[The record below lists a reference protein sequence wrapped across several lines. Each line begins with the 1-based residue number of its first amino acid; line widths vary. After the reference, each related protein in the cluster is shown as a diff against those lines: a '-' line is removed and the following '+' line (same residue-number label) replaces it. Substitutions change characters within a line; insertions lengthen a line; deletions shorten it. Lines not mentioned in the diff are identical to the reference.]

1 MSKVYC
7 IGEALID
14 FVSTS
19 HGLPMEDVPG
29 FVRAAGG
36 APANLAA
43 AVKKLGAESCF
54 IGKLGDDAFGRH
66 IKETIDK
73 AGVDTTYLY
82 TTREAFTTLCFVAL
96 HDSGERDMI
105 FARKPGADMLLS
117 EEDVANV
124 PFGSGD
130 IMHFGS
136 CGLVEGPTRR
146 AHKKAV
152 ELAKKAGCIVSFD
165 PNVRLDLWEDPR
177 ELRDIILE
185 FLPFADVLKVNSEEV
200 EFIFGSEDEKAA
212 AKKCLDMGIRLVLVT
227 RGPAGS
233 AMYTKEHS
241 TEIRSIDVPVDDT
254 TGAGDAYTGTVL
266 SMLVGHKL
274 EEVLKPEKLEEIIRL
289 ANIVG
294 SITTMKKGAIE
305 SIPTLEEAK
314 AFPVEQYGLV

>member
-1 MSKVYC
+1 MAKVYC

-19 HGLPMEDVPG
+19 RGLRMEDVPG

-43 AVKKLGAESCF
+43 AVKKLGADSCF

-66 IKETIDK
+66 VKETIEK
-73 AGVDTTYLY
+73 AGVDTTYVY
-82 TTREAFTTLCFVAL
+82 MTREAFTTLSFVAL
-96 HDSGERDMI
+96 HESGERDII
-105 FARKPGADMLLS
+105 FARNPGADMLLS
-117 EEDVANV
+117 PEDVANV
-124 PFGSGD
+124 PFQKGD

-136 CGLVEGPTRR
+136 CGLVKGPTRE

-152 ELAKKAGCIVSFD
+152 ELAKQAGCIVSFD
-165 PNVRLDLWEDPR
+165 PNVRLDLWEDPK
-177 ELRDIILE
+177 ELKNIILE
-185 FLPFADVLKVNSEEV
+185 FLPNADVLKVNSEEV
-200 EFIFGSEDEKAA
+200 KFIFDTTDEKAA
-212 AKKCLDMGIRLVLVT
+212 AQKCLDMGIQLVLVT

-233 AMYTKEHS
+233 AIYTKGYS

-266 SMLVGHKL
+266 SMLVGSKL
-274 EEVLKPEKLEEIIRL
+274 EEVLNPGKIEEIIGI

-294 SITTMKKGAIE
+294 SITTMNKGAIE
-305 SIPTLEEAK
+305 SIPTLEEAR
-314 AFPVEQYGLV
+314 AFPIDKYGRV